1 MDYQRLLEY
10 QYKCRYRNQLINQ
23 LNTDY
28 PKLSSIYQ
36 YTNSKSYKRALG
48 SVAIASAIGLKR
60 L

>member
-10 QYKCRYRNQLINQ
+10 QNKCRYRNQLIYQ

-36 YTNSKSYKRALG
+36 YMNSKSYKRALG